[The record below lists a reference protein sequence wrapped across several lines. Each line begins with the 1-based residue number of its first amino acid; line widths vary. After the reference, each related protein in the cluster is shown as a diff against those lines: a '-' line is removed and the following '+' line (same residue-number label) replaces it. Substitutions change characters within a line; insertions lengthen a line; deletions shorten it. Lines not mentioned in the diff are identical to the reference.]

1 MYPACFISLSCW
13 IFTTTEP
20 DITLV
25 QERELSLRFNN
36 LLRVT
41 HPWSAE
47 ANLVIIRLPVLVL
60 VRLGV
65 HHSNYWKKTTPV
77 NKSFKMSQSL
87 MLVSGLILPPS
98 FLFLRTHF
106 PISLEYFCS
115 IRHLC
120 LLGWTVGRMGGFKC
134 NGALVLVTITQ
145 FTSVSIKSLHD
156 SVTV

>member
-1 MYPACFISLSCW
+1 MYPARFISLSCW
-13 IFTTTEP
+13 IFTTTEL

-60 VRLGV
+60 VRLV
-65 HHSNYWKKTTPV
+65 FTTQTTEKTTPV

-98 FLFLRTHF
+98 FLFLRNF

-115 IRHLC
+115 IRTPLSSWLNSWKNAFQVQWCSCLGYYHSVHL
-120 LLGWTVGRMGGFKC
+120 R
-134 NGALVLVTITQ
+134 
-145 FTSVSIKSLHD
+145 
-156 SVTV
+156 